1 MSSLQCLNCS
11 SRSLR
16 LQEPVACTLEES
28 QLESLKGRLDRLEAA
43 AVSNLR
49 DRGFE
54 KEGISA
60 VRYLNLR
67 FQGTD
72 VALMVAADSMADY
85 KTAFLDMYQQEFGFV
100 LQGRDIVVDDA
111 RCEQALL

>member
-1 MSSLQCLNCS
+1 M
-11 SRSLR
+11 
-16 LQEPVACTLEES
+16 T
-28 QLESLKGRLDRLEAA
+28 
-43 AVSNLR
+43 NLT
-49 DRGFE
+49 DRGFT

-72 VALMVAADSMADY
+72 VALMVAADTMADY

-100 LQGRDIVVDDA
+100 LQSRDIVVDDA
-111 RCEQALL
+111 RCEQQATLALLFIPSPSRRAFREPVYLLLLRMRSPQAAQIRRK